1 MYKTHTC
8 GELRLSHCDQTVVL
22 AGWVNVRRDHGGLI
36 FLDLRDRFG
45 ITQVVVDAD
54 SHPDAHAIASQA
66 RSEFVLKVAGTVR
79 ERPEGSANP
88 TFATGEVELAAREVA
103 ILNRSETPPFYISD
117 EADETDE
124 TLRLQYRYLDLRRPR
139 MLRNLRLRHAI
150 ISDIRA
156 YLAER
161 DFIEVETP
169 HLLKSTPEGARDF
182 VVPSRLQ
189 QG

>member
-103 ILNRSETPPFYISD
+103 ISIGPVKAMVRSVDIG
-117 EADETDE
+117 
-124 TLRLQYRYLDLRRPR
+124 TLEDFVGRLIGAGEHS
-139 MLRNLRLRHAI
+139 LRNRLAG
-150 ISDIRA
+150 
-156 YLAER
+156 Y
-161 DFIEVETP
+161 
-169 HLLKSTPEGARDF
+169 ARDRD
-182 VVPSRLQ
+182 VVIDQR
-189 QG
+189 